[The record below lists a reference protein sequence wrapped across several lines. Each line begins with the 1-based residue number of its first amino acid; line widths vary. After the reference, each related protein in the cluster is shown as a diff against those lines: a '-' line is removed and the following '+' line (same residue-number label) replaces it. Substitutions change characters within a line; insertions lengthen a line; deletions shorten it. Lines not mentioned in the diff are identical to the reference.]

1 MNELLQF
8 AEHIIESSDGVVEW
22 DGDRRGFEALLSQE
36 VQKGLGLSGSL
47 VNISEPG
54 HGERFSGDSET
65 LTMGYGT
72 ELLDQFI
79 PMALGMGCAAAVAMP
94 SAASPKKT
102 ALDVGSRFAFT
113 NSAFREKGTQ
123 RSTVDYWLW
132 SLEVTADADERHQ
145 LQYHPCISRHQLHCP
160 ALSELIPAQAAQ
172 WEPISLKPSEVSP
185 EELDRLFLTACHR
198 TLAGLEEGL
207 SEFKTTILRHHLR
220 DMERIETYFLD
231 LTREMA
237 DEIERRKLTGSDL
250 AVRKEKMTQ
259 LSREKAAKI
268 SALEDKYRLRI
279 SIRPL
284 TLLLARLPVIRC
296 DVLVKRRKK
305 ERRISV
311 IYNLLSKDFDPMACE
326 ACGTETYSPGLC
338 DDALHLLCPACL
350 MSFTQQ
356 KACPRCRGQKPP
368 QTVQGVFKQ
377 LSIEKGA

>member
-8 AEHIIESSDGVVEW
+8 AEKLIETSDGIVEW
-22 DGDRRGFEALLSQE
+22 GADRSRFEALLSRD

-47 VNISEPG
+47 VSVSEPG
-54 HGERFSGDSET
+54 HGDRSGDSQT

-72 ELLDQFI
+72 ELLDQLI
-79 PMALGMGCAAAVAMP
+79 PMALNMGCAAAVAMP
-94 SAASPKKT
+94 PTTSPKKT

-113 NSAFREKGTQ
+113 NSAFREQATHK
-123 RSTVDYWLW
+123 STVDYWLW
-132 SLEVTADADERHQ
+132 SLEVTADADERRQ
-145 LQYHPCISRHQLHCP
+145 LQYHTCISQHQVHCS
-160 ALSELIPAQAAQ
+160 ALSELIPAQAAH

-185 EELDRLFLTACHR
+185 EVLDRLFVTACHR
-198 TLAGLEEGL
+198 TLEGLEDGL
-207 SEFKTTILRHHLR
+207 SEFKATIMRHHLR

-231 LTREMA
+231 LTEEMA
-237 DEIERRKLTGSDL
+237 DEIERRKLTGTDL
-250 AVRKEKMTQ
+250 AVRKEKMAQ

-268 SALEDKYRLRI
+268 SALQEKYRLRI

-296 DVLVKRRKK
+296 EVLVKRRKK

-326 ACGTETYSPGLC
+326 ACGTETYSPGFC
-338 DDALHLLCPACL
+338 DDSLHLLCPACL
-350 MSFTQQ
+350 SSFTHR

-368 QTVQGVFKQ
+368 QTVQGVFRQ
-377 LSIEKGA
+377 LSIKKGA